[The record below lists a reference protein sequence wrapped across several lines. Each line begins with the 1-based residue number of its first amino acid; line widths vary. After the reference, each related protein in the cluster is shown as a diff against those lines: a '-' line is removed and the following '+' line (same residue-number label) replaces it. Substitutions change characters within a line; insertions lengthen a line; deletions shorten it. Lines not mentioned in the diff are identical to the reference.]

1 MPYQHSQTLFAL
13 TAEPLIQGPFLRAGS
28 QEVQVLP
35 LEKMANISL
44 EQTYDLSID
53 VINALCRRQLWQAW
67 HGHNLSADHHDELGA
82 CR

>member
-1 MPYQHSQTLFAL
+1 MPYRHSQTLFAL
-13 TAEPLIQGPFLRAGS
+13 TAEPLIQGLFLRAGS

-44 EQTYDLSID
+44 EQTYDLSIY
-53 VINALCRRQLWQAW
+53 VINALCSRQLWQAW

>member
-67 HGHNLSADHHDELGA
+67 HGHNLSADHYYELGT